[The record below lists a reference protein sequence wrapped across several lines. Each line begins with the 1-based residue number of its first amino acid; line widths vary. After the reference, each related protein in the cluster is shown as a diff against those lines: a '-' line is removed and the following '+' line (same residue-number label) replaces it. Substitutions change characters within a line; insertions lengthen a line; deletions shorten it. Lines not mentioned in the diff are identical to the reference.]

1 MGRDKAGLVLDGV
14 PFATRL
20 ASLLSQLVE
29 EVVLVGGDPPAEAPG
44 RRVSD
49 PPRPACALRG
59 LVGALGAL
67 TAERVLVL
75 ATDLPFVTSDL
86 LLALVAFP
94 QADAVVPCPREGPQ
108 PLCALYRRVPVWTAA
123 QARLA
128 AGDLALR
135 GVLDDIGVHRLEAD
149 DLAALDPGGRALW
162 NVNTPKDL
170 ERARAWSGPA

>member
-1 MGRDKAGLVLDGV
+1 MGRDKAGLVVHGV

-20 ASLLSQLVE
+20 ASLLSLLVE
-29 EVVLVGGDPPAEAPG
+29 DVVLVGGDPPAEAPG

-49 PPRPACALRG
+49 PPGPACALRG
-59 LVGALGAL
+59 LVGALRAT

-75 ATDLPFVTSDL
+75 ATDLPLVTPDL

-108 PLCALYRRVPVWTAA
+108 PLCALYRRIPVLTAA
-123 QARLA
+123 QARLD
-128 AGDLALR
+128 AGELALR
-135 GVLDDIGVHRLEAD
+135 AVLDDIGMHRLEAD
-149 DLAALDPGGRALW
+149 DLAALDPEGRALW

-170 ERARAWSGPA
+170 ERARAWLS